1 MCWAKKALL
10 GDTPAGLFLF
20 QVARSLIDTKILMTQ
35 AEQLTAFVV
44 RASYDD
50 LSEAARQQ
58 LKIRVLDSVGCGTRG
73 RGGAIVAPRRKEG

>member
-35 AEQLTAFVV
+35 AEQLALKEYLEAKLSRTAR
-44 RASYDD
+44 RA
-50 LSEAARQQ
+50 AA
-58 LKIRVLDSVGCGTRG
+58 
-73 RGGAIVAPRRKEG
+73 